1 MVRAKENENQ
11 TATEENTGGAE
22 TGILEI
28 LNPDVLQM
36 ARFNIGDKKKIMTT
50 GFHPVEDE
58 KPDFK
63 KLEPRAGKNH
73 SFATLVCAFLNNL
86 NIVNRRGNLH

>member
-1 MVRAKENENQ
+1 MWAQENENQ

-22 TGILEI
+22 TGIMEI
-28 LNPDVLQM
+28 LNPDVLKM
-36 ARFNIGDKKKIMTT
+36 ARFNTGDKQKIMTT
-50 GFHPVEDE
+50 GNHPVDDK

-73 SFATLVCAFLNNL
+73 SFVTLDCAFK
-86 NIVNRRGNLH
+86 

>member
-1 MVRAKENENQ
+1 MLAQENENQ

-28 LNPDVLQM
+28 LNPDVLKM
-36 ARFNIGDKKKIMTT
+36 ARFDVGDNKQKIMTT
-50 GFHPVEDE
+50 GDHPVDDE

-63 KLEPRAGKNH
+63 KLEPRAGKK
-73 SFATLVCAFLNNL
+73 SQF
-86 NIVNRRGNLH
+86 